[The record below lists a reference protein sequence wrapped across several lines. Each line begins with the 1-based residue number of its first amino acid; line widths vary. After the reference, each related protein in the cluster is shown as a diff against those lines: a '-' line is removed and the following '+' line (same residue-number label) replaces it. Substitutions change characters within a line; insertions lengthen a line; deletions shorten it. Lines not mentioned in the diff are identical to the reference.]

1 MLSWNP
7 GDPID
12 DNTPGPFK
20 DPSQD
25 LVDLALTLLGGTN
38 YQVCVTRVVGAF
50 SNPIDAAIISNRVYV
65 IEYGGSQG
73 IWEITFPAAA
83 AAPSRI
89 AITDTGWING
99 HFAFS
104 FNTTVGKTYQIQ
116 TSTNL
121 LDWSSLGGL
130 LATNT
135 SSRFVDANATNFPQR
150 FYRVTLP

>member
-25 LVDLALTLLGGTN
+25 LVDLALAPGGTN
-38 YQVCVTRVVGAF
+38 YQVRVTRIVGGF

-65 IEYGGSQG
+65 IEYGGNQG
-73 IWEITFPAAA
+73 IWEITFPAAT
-83 AAPSRI
+83 AAPSSI
-89 AITDTGWING
+89 NITDTGWLNG

-104 FNTTVGKTYQIQ
+104 FNTTVGKAYQIQ

-130 LATNT
+130 LATNF
-135 SSRFVDANATNFPQR
+135 SSRFVDANAISSPQR